1 MLIPI
6 DSLDD
11 PRVADYGNLKD
22 RELARDGGKF
32 VAEGE
37 MVVRRLLASTLTTD
51 SLLVSQRRVEEIA
64 PLAPPD
70 VPVYVAADDA
80 VVQAVLGFKY
90 HSGVIAVGRRP
101 APPVLDDV
109 VGRDLDAPVLLV
121 ICPDI
126 ISPLNLGGL
135 IRIAAGFGATAMLL
149 GERSCD
155 PFYRHSVRVSVG
167 AAFRLPLIQSQ
178 HLWRDVHRL
187 RDEWKVELIAT
198 ALDDDAIPLAK
209 AHASRRMGILFGN
222 EGQGLD
228 RGVINLCDRKVIIP
242 MQLGTDSLNVMVSAG
257 VTLYHFTNVAA
268 GVAH

>member
-6 DSLDD
+6 ESLDD
-11 PRVADYGNLKD
+11 PRVADYRNLKD

-70 VPVYVAADDA
+70 VPVYVAADDR
-80 VVQAVLGFKY
+80 VVQAILGFKY

-101 APPVLDDV
+101 VPPAIDDV
-109 VGRDLDAPVLLV
+109 VGRDMQAPLLLV

-135 IRIAAGFGATAMLL
+135 IRIAAGFGATAVLL

-155 PFYRHSVRVSVG
+155 PFYRQSVRVSVG

-178 HLWRDVHRL
+178 HLWADLNRL
-187 RDEWKVELIAT
+187 QREWNVELIAT
-198 ALDDDAIPLAK
+198 ALDEDAIPLAN
-209 AHASRRMGILFGN
+209 AHASRRMAVLFGN

-228 RGVINLCDRKVIIP
+228 RAVINRCDRKVIIP

-257 VTLYHFTNVAA
+257 VTLYHF
-268 GVAH
+268 

>member
-6 DSLDD
+6 ESLDD
-11 PRVADYGNLKD
+11 PRVADYRTLKD
-22 RELARDGGKF
+22 RERARDGGSF

-37 MVVRRLLASTLTTD
+37 MVVRRLLASSLRTD

-70 VPVYVAADDA
+70 VPVYVAADDR
-80 VVQAVLGFKY
+80 VVQAILGFKY

-101 APPVLDDV
+101 VPPAIDDV
-109 VGRDLDAPVLLV
+109 VGRDMQAPLLLV

-155 PFYRHSVRVSVG
+155 PFYRQAVRVSVG
-167 AAFRLPLIQSQ
+167 AAFRLPILQSQ
-178 HLWRDVHRL
+178 HLWHDLHRL
-187 RDEWKVELIAT
+187 RDEWNVELIAT
-198 ALDDDAIPLAK
+198 TLDDDAVPLSK
-209 AHASRRMGILFGN
+209 AHASRRVGLLFGN

-228 RGVINLCDRKVIIP
+228 RGVTNLCDRKVTIP
-242 MQLGTDSLNVMVSAG
+242 MQLGIDSLNVMVSAA
-257 VTLYHFTNVAA
+257 VTLYHFTSVAPDQ
-268 GVAH
+268 